1 MQFYHKITRIWKMMV
16 SRLTQAHSDQGSSLK
31 WTSLCFLAAKDWPA
45 LVHTVKAKMP
55 RWSRSSQPPGTWR
68 NCKNGLHKRV

>member
-55 RWSRSSQPPGTWR
+55 R
-68 NCKNGLHKRV
+68 